1 MGLSSILSQSS
12 RRSKKILSTLSSS
25 KPLPYTTKMASHT
38 LAILDDYAGIAPKY
52 FKHIHHL
59 KLDSFPDT
67 IPPNNADNIKALTA
81 RLGSYTIISS
91 MRERTPFP
99 KELLSALPNLK
110 LLITTAKRNRAIDM
124 VAARELGIVVATAPG
139 NRNISHPELPPLIA
153 PSPEYDATTQ
163 HCFALILAL
172 ASRIPTEDAALR
184 SGGPFQTGLGFTL
197 SNKIYGAVGLG
208 RLGTNAARTAVL
220 GFGMK
225 VVSWS
230 ANLTQEKADE
240 AAEKAGLPKGS
251 IKAVTKE
258 ELLKTAD
265 VISMHYVLSDR
276 SKGTIGAKE
285 IGMMKKNAIL
295 VNTSRGPLID
305 EKALL
310 DALNRGAIR
319 GAALD
324 VFDVEPLPLDSAWRT
339 TSWGQDGRSLVVLS
353 PHMGYVNDETMQ
365 KFYAEQA
372 DSVQRYIA
380 GGIEAVPDVL
390 N

>member
-1 MGLSSILSQSS
+1 MPS
-12 RRSKKILSTLSSS
+12 
-25 KPLPYTTKMASHT
+25 
-38 LAILDDYAGIAPKY
+38 LAILDDYAGIAPTY
-52 FKHIHHL
+52 FKHIQNLHV
-59 KLDSFPDT
+59 DSFPDT
-67 IPPNNADNIKALTA
+67 IPPNNPQNIQKLAA
-81 RLGSYTIISS
+81 RLDQYAIISS

-99 KELLSALPNLK
+99 RDLLAALPNLK

-124 VAARELGIVVATAPG
+124 AAARELGIVVATAPG
-139 NRNISHPELPPLIA
+139 TRDITHPELPSIVA

-172 ASRIPTEDAALR
+172 ASRIPIEDAALH
-184 SGGPFQTGLGFTL
+184 SGGSFQTGLGFTL
-197 SNKIYGAVGLG
+197 SNKVYGAVGLG

-230 ANLTQEKADE
+230 ANLTQERADE
-240 AAEKAGLPKGS
+240 AAATAGLPKGS

-258 ELLKTAD
+258 ELLRTAD

-276 SKGTIGAKE
+276 SRGTIGATE
-285 IGMMKKNAIL
+285 IAMMKKNAVL

-310 DALNRGAIR
+310 NALNQGAIR

-324 VFDVEPLPLDSAWRT
+324 VFDVEPLPRESPWRT
-339 TSWGQDGRSLVVLS
+339 TNWGQDGRSLVVLS
-353 PHMGYVNDETMQ
+353 PHMGYVNDETMH

-372 DSVQRYIA
+372 DTVQRYLA
-380 GGIEAVPDVL
+380 DGIEAVPDVL

>member
-1 MGLSSILSQSS
+1 MPSF
-12 RRSKKILSTLSSS
+12 
-25 KPLPYTTKMASHT
+25 
-38 LAILDDYAGIAPKY
+38 AILDDYAGIGPTY
-52 FKHIHHL
+52 FKHIQNL
-59 KLDSFPDT
+59 NVDSFPDT
-67 IPPNNADNIKALTA
+67 ISPNSPENIKALAT
-81 RLGSYTIISS
+81 RLGQYEIISA

-99 KELLSALPNLK
+99 KELLAALPNLK
-110 LLITTAKRNRAIDM
+110 LLVTTAKRNRAIDM
-124 VAARELGIVVATAPG
+124 EAARELGIVVCTAPG
-139 NRNISHPELPPLIA
+139 NRNITHPELPSLIA
-153 PSPEYDATTQ
+153 PAPEYDATTQ

-172 ASRIPTEDAALR
+172 ASRIPNEDAALH
-184 SGGPFQTGLGFTL
+184 SGGAFQTGLGFTL
-197 SNKIYGAVGLG
+197 SNKTYGAVGLG
-208 RLGTNAARTAVL
+208 RLGTNAARTAIL

-258 ELLKTAD
+258 ELLETAD
-265 VISMHYVLSDR
+265 VVSMHYVLSDR
-276 SKGTIGAKE
+276 SRGTIGAAE
-285 IGMMKKNAIL
+285 IAMMKKNAVL

-324 VFDVEPLPLDSAWRT
+324 VFDVEPLPLDSPWRNTAW
-339 TSWGQDGRSLVVLS
+339 GKDGRSLVVLS
-353 PHMGYVNDETMQ
+353 PHMGYVNDETMH

-372 DSVQRYIA
+372 DTVQRYIT